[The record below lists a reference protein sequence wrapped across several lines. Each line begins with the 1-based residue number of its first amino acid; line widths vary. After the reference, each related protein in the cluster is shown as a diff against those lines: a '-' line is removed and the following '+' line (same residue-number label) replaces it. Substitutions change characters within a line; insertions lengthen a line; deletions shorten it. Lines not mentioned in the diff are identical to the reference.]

1 MEATPMSCTD
11 SILGIEGLEV
21 QRVDRGP
28 IIHVWAK
35 PKRRLDCIYCLQSP
49 VRIKA
54 THDRTLKHT
63 RQGNQLM
70 VLHVRVPKYH
80 CLNCDRYFRHPIQG
94 IRPRHRATECFRL
107 EVFEAHDGGVS
118 QRKLSVTHQIGSAT
132 VERWYQYHVKKRVSE
147 LSGRSCPLIL
157 GIDEH
162 FFSRKQGY
170 ATTLVDLRNHKVF
183 DVVLGRSEPSL
194 RRYLTR
200 LQGRERVQFVVMD
213 LSETYRQIVQK
224 YFPNAKI
231 ISDRFHVV
239 RLVNHHFLKLWQ
251 QQDPV
256 GRKNRGLLSLMRRH
270 RWRLS
275 EEQKINLGKYLDQY
289 PILRSLYFAKQQ
301 LNTLLLVKHVR
312 AKHAK
317 KKLIKLTQLISQF
330 AQSPAKTL
338 AETLQSWLE
347 PIVRMWRFSKS
358 NGITEGFHTKMEMMS
373 RRAFGFRNFENYR
386 LRVLAHC
393 GWNGVINRV

>member
-1 MEATPMSCTD
+1 MSRVD
-11 SILGIEGLEV
+11 SILGLPGLV
-21 QRVDRGP
+21 IDRVDRKRG
-28 IIHVWAK
+28 IHVWAR
-35 PKRRLDCIYCLQSP
+35 PAERPSCVFCTNAH

-54 THDRTLKHT
+54 THGRTLKHT
-63 RQGNQLM
+63 RQGNQLLM
-70 VLHVRVPKYH
+70 LHLSVPKYH
-80 CLNCDRYFRHPIQG
+80 CQSCDRYFRHPFAG
-94 IRPRHRATECFRL
+94 IRPRLRATESYRL

-118 QRKLSVTHQIGSAT
+118 QSKLSRTHEIGTAT
-132 VERWYQYHVKKRVSE
+132 VERWYQSQVKRRVAE
-147 LSGRSCPLIL
+147 LSGRSCPRVL

-183 DVVLGRSEPSL
+183 DVVLGRSELSL
-194 RRYLTR
+194 RQYLSR
-200 LQGRERVQFVVMD
+200 LPGRERVQVVVMD

-231 ISDRFHVV
+231 VADRFHVI
-239 RLVNHHFLKLWQ
+239 RLVNQHFLKLWQ
-251 QQDPV
+251 QYDPV

-270 RWRLS
+270 HWKLS
-275 EEQKINLGKYLDQY
+275 DEQRTNLDRYLEQY
-289 PILRSLYFAKQQ
+289 PVLESLYRAKQRLNEMLLLKSLKARNAKKILPKLLELLKQLAHSPARSLAS
-301 LNTLLLVKHVR
+301 TL
-312 AKHAK
+312 
-317 KKLIKLTQLISQF
+317 T
-330 AQSPAKTL
+330 
-338 AETLQSWLE
+338 SWIE

-393 GWNGVINRV
+393 GWNGVFCRV